1 MSDLST
7 RLAND
12 VLAFWFGDALQR
24 DAADT
29 EGAKRW
35 FTFDASFDTEIL
47 QRFGHLP
54 EQAAAG
60 NLDSW
65 MDAAETA
72 LARVIV
78 LDQFPRN
85 LYRHDSRAF
94 AFDKLAS
101 AGTQAA
107 IERGF
112 DAELHPLQAV
122 FMYLPFEHAEDIDK
136 QERAVVLFEALE
148 KRAPTGAESRFARFT
163 DFARRHRDV
172 IARFGR
178 FPHRN
183 TMLCRTSTAEELQY
197 LAQGGERFGPK
208 PTAP

>member
-1 MSDLST
+1 MSELPLH
-7 RLAND
+7 LAD
-12 VLAFWFGDALQR
+12 EILRFWFGDALQN
-24 DAADT
+24 DAASA
-29 EGAKRW
+29 EQSKRW
-35 FTFDASFDTEIL
+35 FAYDADFDAQIL
-47 QRFGHLP
+47 RRFGHLP

-65 MDAAETA
+65 MNAAATA
-72 LARVIV
+72 AARLIV

-85 LYRHDSRAF
+85 LYRQDSRAF

-101 AGTQAA
+101 AGTEAA

-112 DAELHPLQAV
+112 DTAVHPLQAV
-122 FMYLPFEHAEDIDK
+122 FMYLPFEHAEDIEK
-136 QERAVVLFEALE
+136 QERSVALFEALE
-148 KRAPTGAESRFARFT
+148 KRAPAGAESRFARFT

-183 TMLCRTSTAEELQY
+183 ALLGRASTAEELQY
-197 LAQGGERFGPK
+197 LDEGGERFGPK
-208 PTAP
+208 LR